1 MGWNFGESTLEEVSN
16 QPERENK
23 RIHIALPV
31 RITQW
36 DSDNRPHLA
45 MACTYDISPLGARVT
60 GLRDPKVGEIVAV
73 ERGRMGKFF
82 CRVIWVGEPSSPLH
96 GQVGIQGV
104 EMERTMWESELQDM
118 DDVFDSLQTRK
129 SSQWSVVTT
138 EQTRRSAPRF
148 EIQGRVDFQHMN
160 MPQASIKNLSETGCL
175 LTTNDPLPAGAK
187 VRLTLQVAQY
197 DVTVGAA
204 VRHKVPRH
212 GMGLE
217 FSEIRKGDRQV
228 LQFLLKKLTE
238 QQFEQAFQLDM

>member
-1 MGWNFGESTLEEVSN
+1 MSN

-36 DSDNRPHLA
+36 DSENRAHLA

-82 CRVIWVGEPSSPLH
+82 CRVIWVGEPNSPLH

-104 EMERTMWESELQDM
+104 EMERTMWQSELHDM
-118 DDVFDSLQTRK
+118 DNVFDSLQTRK
-129 SSQWSVVTT
+129 SSQWSVTT

-148 EIQGRVDFQHMN
+148 EIQGRVDFQLMN

-187 VRLTLQVAQY
+187 LRLTLQVAHY
-197 DVTVGAA
+197 DVTVRAA

-228 LQFLLKKLTE
+228 LQYLLKKLTE
-238 QQFEQAFQLDM
+238 QQFEQAFQLEM